1 MFEKAYVEISDMLSN
16 KCFSSDNFNVIK
28 NASGDI
34 IKKEDIQANNIIVK
48 YIKES
53 QLNIVGYI
61 SEENKVFVPLENKQ
75 NGETEY
81 IIAFDPLDGSSNVE
95 FNINCGTI
103 YGLYSYNSSENKI
116 IDIVK
121 AGYCLYGSST
131 VMVETHYNNVIMK
144 ILKNRTFEFCKN
156 IKFNNAGQN
165 KYISINNQKYE
176 KEIEYM
182 RRYYSTN
189 NYKLRWV
196 GTMVADIHR
205 LLLNDGIFFYTC
217 EQDNKCG
224 KIRYYYEA
232 IPMAFILSKCGGVGI
247 NMSYANILSGI
258 KYHTIKNIHATTS
271 VILCSKNELKI
282 LLDQIQH
289 YRDSE

>member
-1 MFEKAYVEISDMLSN
+1 MLEKAYIEISDMLSK
-16 KCFSSDNFNVIK
+16 KCFSSNNYNVIK

-34 IKKEDIQANNIIVK
+34 IKKEDILANNIIVN
-48 YIKES
+48 YIKQS

-61 SEENKVFVPLENKQ
+61 SEENKVFVPLENKC
-75 NGETEY
+75 NGESEY

-103 YGLYSYNSSENKI
+103 YGLYSYNSSKNKI

-131 VMVETHYNNVIMK
+131 VMVETHYDNVIMK
-144 ILKNRTFEFCKN
+144 VLKNGKFEFCKN
-156 IKFNNAGQN
+156 IQFNDGKK

-182 RRYYSTN
+182 RRYYSLN
-189 NYKLRWV
+189 KYKLRWV
-196 GTMVADIHR
+196 GTMVADVHR

-217 EQDNKCG
+217 DQDNQNG

-232 IPMAFILSKCGGVGI
+232 IPMAFILSKCGGAGI
-247 NMSYANILSGI
+247 NMSYANILKTI
-258 KYHTIKNIHATTS
+258 KYHTIQNIHATTS
-271 VILCSKNELKI
+271 VILCSNNELKI
-282 LLDQIQH
+282 LLDQIQY